1 MVTKPMEKRPKASK
15 KEEEWVVVPRKKDL
29 RKKKGKKPS
38 NTPEQPRHA
47 RSEAVLIKPAE
58 EMSYAT
64 ILRELKKRVNP
75 DELGATVQG
84 IRERR
89 SEDLLVELKCS
100 TKSRGRLNT
109 AFKEVIGARR
119 TVWHLIPR
127 IDVEIADLEHTI
139 EAKDVEDAV
148 RSLFDEEP
156 ELELRVSLSKTPYRG
171 NRKAYVLLEEA
182 RVLKLLKVAYIKIGW
197 VSCRVRRKMEVNR
210 CFCCLGFGHIAA
222 DC

>member
-1 MVTKPMEKRPKASK
+1 MEKRPKASK

-84 IRERR
+84 IRETR
-89 SEDLLVELKCS
+89 SKDFLVELKYS
-100 TKSRGRLNT
+100 DLEPT
-109 AFKEVIGARR
+109 IG
-119 TVWHLIPR
+119 TG
-127 IDVEIADLEHTI
+127 DVEE
-139 EAKDVEDAV
+139 AV
-148 RSLFDEEP
+148 RGFFNQESEI
-156 ELELRVSLSKTPYRG
+156 ELTVSLTG
-171 NRKAYVLLEEA
+171 
-182 RVLKLLKVAYIKIGW
+182 
-197 VSCRVRRKMEVNR
+197 RRL
-210 CFCCLGFGHIAA
+210 FF
-222 DC
+222 